1 MHHFFLMDEV
11 SGLVH
16 QRHEGVEATGP
27 PIEDLTGIFALPE
40 ANHAPGAVNASINC
54 LLRNK
59 I

>member
-16 QRHEGVEATGP
+16 QRHECVEATGP

-40 ANHAPGAVNASINC
+40 ANHASWAVNASINC
-54 LLRNK
+54 LLDNE